1 MKLQKYKRDS
11 ELTYALGATL
21 VEELLETHPD
31 AITRVFLR
39 PTDKHGDNLNK
50 ILAELKDRNIEI
62 IESTKAFNILGAK
75 DNCLLAAE
83 FQKSCLYSRKDM
95 IETMR
100 TPGLDKSIML
110 VNPSDSGNLGT
121 IMRSAVAFGFYGITI
136 VTPAVDPFDPKVI
149 RASMGAIFHLE
160 IDLVDNYK
168 WVNEDVGGYYL
179 AFILDKDAQP
189 LESINPSSYHYT
201 DHNPNPNFVL
211 VFGNEATGLPSDFCA
226 RTGATPVYIKQSE
239 YVDSLNLGVATS
251 IAMHHFAN

>member
-21 VEELLETHPD
+21 VEELIETHPD

-83 FQKSCLYSRKDM
+83 FKKSCLYPRND
-95 IETMR
+95 IITMR
-100 TPGLDKSIML
+100 TAGLDKSIML

-121 IMRSAVAFGFYGITI
+121 IMRSAVAFGFYEITI

-149 RASMGAIFHLE
+149 RASMGAIFHLTVNV
-160 IDLVDNYK
+160 VDNYT

-179 AFILDKDAQP
+179 AFILDKDAKP
-189 LESINPSSYHYT
+189 LEELKLSDYHYT
-201 DHNPNPNFVL
+201 DHNLNPNFVL
-211 VFGNEATGLPSDFCA
+211 VFGNEAAGLPLDFCA

-239 YVDSLNLGVATS
+239 YVDSLNLGVAAS
-251 IAMHHFAN
+251 IAMHHFAD